1 MVTASPQRRVEI
13 QSFPGRLSILG
24 VLAVSATAWLLALYG
39 LVRIVSIT
47 HELGGANAFAV
58 LVLGGAPIFAIGTTR
73 WLLSTWRT
81 HAAVP
86 RSLLERRYHGSL
98 DAVTDSEQRPLRP
111 IGTTAV
117 DVAARTGALLA
128 ELVANPSVR
137 IFRGVRP
144 TGVDA
149 SPTTHAI
156 AAGRSLILVESVA
169 WPPGQ
174 YRTGGGGR
182 VHCDG
187 VYIGQ
192 SAGPLLA
199 SLRHWRRVLPRGH
212 RVSAV
217 VVVHHSDG
225 RRYGLPESTRTDL
238 VWSLADEAVDEIR
251 RQIPGRPGISRHTLA
266 KLIAATPAERP
277 L

>member
-13 QSFPGRLSILG
+13 QSLPGRLSIIG

-47 HELGGANAFAV
+47 CELGRANAFAV
-58 LVLGGAPIFAIGTTR
+58 LVLAGAPIFAIGGTR

-98 DAVTDSEQRPLRP
+98 DAVTDSEQRALRP

-117 DVAARTGALLA
+117 DVAARTGTLLT

-144 TGVDA
+144 TGGHA
-149 SPTTHAI
+149 WPTTHAV
-156 AAGRSLILVESVA
+156 AAGRSLVLVESVA
-169 WPPGQ
+169 WPPGH
-174 YRTGGGGR
+174 YRTGGDGR
-182 VHCDG
+182 VHCDD

-192 SAGPLLA
+192 SVGPLLA
-199 SLRHWRRVLPRGH
+199 SLAHWRRALPRGH
-212 RVSAV
+212 RVIAL
-217 VVVHHSDG
+217 VVVHHTDG
-225 RRYGLPESTRTDL
+225 LRYTLPESTRPDL
-238 VWSLADEAVDEIR
+238 VWSLADEAVDELR
-251 RQIPGRPGISRHTLA
+251 RRIGSRPGISRHTLA
-266 KLIAATPAERP
+266 ALIAATPADRP